1 MAKERKRKANNAPP
15 SVMTE
20 KDRDAEIRRLERER
34 IIINE
39 EIEGLLRD
47 YAKESKDNSYKPRK
61 RKFGKSANDYTY
73 ENIE

>member
-1 MAKERKRKANNAPP
+1 MAKERKRKANNTPP